1 MQTRECF
8 ELEETHLG
16 ERPGSMLRVRGDVTH
31 REAPRLRRGLLDAI
45 EKAHGAPLVVDL
57 AAVHKMDTSGVAV
70 LVEGLGRSLEDGGN
84 VLLCA
89 PSESVRR
96 VFELAGLEEA
106 LNRCFSCMEEL
117 WPRLPSGH
125 DKGRQKASGARA

>member
-1 MQTRECF
+1 MQTQERF
-8 ELEETHLG
+8 EVEESRLG
-16 ERPGSMLRVRGDVTH
+16 ERPGSMLRVVGDVTH
-31 REAPRLRRGLLDAI
+31 REAPRLRRRLLEAI

-57 AAVHKMDTSGVAV
+57 AAVHRMDTSGVAV
-70 LVEGLGRSLEDGGN
+70 LIEGLGRSLQDGGN

-89 PSESVRR
+89 PSDSVRR

-117 WPRLPSGH
+117 WPRLP
-125 DKGRQKASGARA
+125 KGNGKTGERNHGDRA